1 MILVTLYSRGD
12 CHLCD
17 QARADLESIKVEIPH
32 KLLEIDVD
40 SDPKLQQEYGFE
52 VPVVAVGPFRLK
64 APFGAQ
70 ELRVTLAAAQDR
82 ERHIAMVEASPKLA
96 ELRTQGV
103 WTRTDGFSYWFSRH
117 YMLVFNLLVVLYLG
131 GTLLA
136 PILMKEGLETPAT
149 WIYRGYSLLC
159 HQLGFRSFYI
169 FGEQI
174 VYPRAAAGVPGLLT
188 FEQATGMSEGS
199 DAADLFKARTF
210 HGNERVGYKVALC
223 ERDVAI
229 YVGILFFGILFSLS
243 RYRLPSLPWY
253 LWILIGLIPI
263 AVDGFSQL
271 LSQPPLSFLAFREST
286 PLLRVL
292 TGFLFGFTTA
302 WFGYPV
308 VEESMRET
316 RSLYQGKKQ
325 RSSDHKL
332 PV

>member
-1 MILVTLYSRGD
+1 
-12 CHLCD
+12 
-17 QARADLESIKVEIPH
+17 
-32 KLLEIDVD
+32 
-40 SDPKLQQEYGFE
+40 
-52 VPVVAVGPFRLK
+52 
-64 APFGAQ
+64 
-70 ELRVTLAAAQDR
+70 
-82 ERHIAMVEASPKLA
+82 
-96 ELRTQGV
+96 
-103 WTRTDGFSYWFSRH
+103 
-117 YMLVFNLLVVLYLG
+117 MLVFNLLVVLYLG

-253 LWILIGLIPI
+253 LWILIGIIPI
-263 AVDGFSQL
+263 AVDGLSQL
-271 LSQPPLSFLAFREST
+271 ISQPPLSFLAFREST